1 MYKHVQ
7 MYMYMCTPTN
17 MRTYLSNR
25 DVRVRIPVRA
35 LPHISLAHPLL
46 SHSPSHQSAKRRP
59 REDKFDK
66 ALYDEMAAYQEP
78 QKIFFAPAPKTLG
91 QKMDDQAAAGWKT
104 YDNPPLPSLRSPSI
118 LQHSCGIVQERR
130 ACSCERGLCM
140 CLCVCVCVY
149 VSVFMDWGENGC

>member
-1 MYKHVQ
+1 MYV
-7 MYMYMCTPTN
+7 YMYTHTN
-17 MRTYLSNR
+17 MCTYLSNR
-25 DVRVRIPVRA
+25 ECEYTYLSA
-35 LPHISLAHPLL
+35 LSLISPSHTRSSL

-104 YDNPPLPSLRSPSI
+104 SDNPPLPLSSFTFNTATNI
-118 LQHSCGIVQERR
+118 R
-130 ACSCERGLCM
+130 AA
-140 CLCVCVCVY
+140 
-149 VSVFMDWGENGC
+149 